1 MNIDEF
7 VNKYGGGSQSAPSSN
22 NEKLNNLITKYS
34 NGSTQNTAIS
44 SVPTTNQTSVANSST
59 APVKSSESAQI
70 SNEYLAKK
78 YNLPTNYSDSFDNGY
93 NASNKIRKDLK
104 SKGVTEND
112 IEPLTEYYTKQVQN
126 KYLKA
131 AQDLAELRP
140 GYATALSVPVQL
152 LAGVRNTVDTIAD
165 KISGRETKDYSK
177 GAFAQN
183 VVDTLRGTV
192 TENIDSNVG
201 KTAYGI
207 GTSIGDMALNLA
219 LHTGPVGMGLEKAS
233 STKNE
238 AIERGLSDGQVI
250 GEMVTSGLTTAIT
263 EAIPM
268 GKIKKIADAGFG
280 ELGKVTLKSVIK
292 KVGASMASE
301 GVQEMS
307 EDVADMIADRL
318 IAKDQNQIALEVKSY
333 KNQGL
338 SDDEAKKKVFW
349 DNVQQTVLDGVAG
362 AISGGVMA
370 GAGGGVY
377 ALNQRLNP
385 TAQNVQQN
393 TQEEITNNNVNT
405 SENQAGPAPTE
416 PIINNLPVDN
426 SQNIPYVQNTGEINN
441 GQEQTVNRG
450 TDSGNIGPEQLNT
463 VDSSISGRNEKGR
476 SYTTRD
482 GRVYPLRD
490 VVSDDL
496 SRLMDAASI
505 SNANI
510 FDKSNDTASFSKQLA
525 DAKMANPNGRMVS
538 NKTPEELKGAR
549 IFADNNKS
557 VGVAVMPDGD
567 IVGVHKNPKLNS
579 IKGVA
584 TDLILTARENG
595 GTKLDCYGEKL
606 VRMYSELGF
615 KPVARVEW
623 NETFKPEDWGD
634 NKPETV
640 YVMMRDERSSNQVVT
655 DLITGKNPV
664 MESKD
669 LDSLPMYSVK
679 EYGKAA
685 YDEAL
690 KYRDDLLAKQSG
702 KQGAFSNAQNVPTLN
717 NASIKLQNTDNN
729 LNSKIPTLN
738 NVSSSTN
745 SDGEALSSGQERYFQ
760 NSKARDDSGRLLK
773 LYHGTT
779 SAGFNV
785 FDRSFVNEGFFFTDD
800 FDIARTYSNSP
811 DVYAPKYIRTEAEAL
826 AEIESLRPGT
836 NNTIE
841 KVGDNYVLNQDGET
855 YEGKTLG
862 EIVDAVREEAMQGA
876 NYAVYANTVNP
887 LIVDANGSYWDEIN
901 FNGETTS
908 TNELA
913 AYAEE
918 NGYDGLIVKNVIDN
932 GSKKFDTST
941 DVVVFASN
949 QIKSTANDNPSSE
962 NDIRS
967 IELPSQTEQQIPRA
981 RYQVMNEDTG
991 LNESEELP
999 TLEFT
1004 MSDVNRGR
1012 AIYENADRMKATQYA
1027 TNTAS
1032 QLARDNGIEEEFQQM
1047 VDDGEFGA
1055 DVIHNADSKEEANRL
1070 KEKAMALKGNY
1081 NEEVEKLMSKD
1092 DFNSIDQDELQLIIS
1107 EEMDKARESGNFDTV
1122 RDFVKKATAKIHSIG
1137 EALQALAKYS
1147 GTASSAIIKTQTM
1160 IEGEIQNRV
1169 APDSKRGKASSK
1181 LAKALA
1187 QMGDDTKAQ
1196 NEAQPKTHEQV
1207 RSEVIETLKKEFS
1220 SIFSKFTNNDIEYI
1234 TRLVEDKGTSVNSLQ
1249 DELEHYFKHGSFYTL
1264 DESIPVPSAK
1274 NSRLATILKN
1284 IGNKQSTQEKVEK
1297 NPGQIREEIINT
1309 LSDENASILNDLTDR
1324 ELDFITDMIMDRS
1337 ISDDIIADELE
1348 YRMKNG
1354 EFYTLD
1360 ESVVEAKPRSFQ
1372 IAKALDVAINGEQ
1385 PKVEKPA
1392 KTLQQIK
1399 EEVRNTILDEASGI
1413 SDNFTNSDIDFL
1425 ANRIQRGTTQEELN
1439 DLIRQKLAT
1448 GKWEISDADIEKV
1461 NALYDEINSGLLTSR
1476 EVWQKTNQASK
1487 ILASYLGDGT
1497 ALEKMNQWRYF
1508 AMLSAPSTHLK
1519 NIISTSNFSLIT
1531 MLKDAVAAQGEK
1543 IYKAKNQDFERTKS
1557 VLSLKDK
1564 GTIKSAWKDFVD
1576 WAYNDYA
1583 SQGSHYNDKSVIK
1596 QNQQVTKS
1604 KGLNWLYNANSDLL
1618 SNEDIVMGRIKYAQA
1633 LAGYLKANGKN
1644 SDIFTSRNVNDQE
1657 LLNRAREYALQ
1668 EAKVA
1673 TFHEDNKAADLLTRI
1688 SKSAEEGG
1696 GVEIFGKRIPLL
1708 NFAIEGFVPFKKTTM
1723 NVGKQFIKE
1732 YNPVTAIIRSIAGT
1746 HKDNPTE
1753 IINDYAK
1760 SATGAGLMALGLW
1773 LGNAGL
1779 LVASKDDDDKSDV
1792 LNQDQE
1798 YALHYINKDGN
1809 EVTYTLDGLA
1819 PSANLLIVGALL
1831 AKEGITAQMLGEMG
1845 DMYIESSLLKGF
1857 ENFFNSVTSSTY
1869 DKKKTKPVTI
1879 GANLADNYV
1888 SQFIPTLS
1896 GKLNRTIDATRRDTS
1911 HTGLE
1916 GNLDTFARLGKKYL
1930 NKLPGTSFLNQPYIN
1945 KYGEEEKN
1953 VGKNA
1958 LDRFLYNMFSIG
1970 YYSERKVDDI
1980 QTEIQRL
1987 QEIASD
1993 ENTDETTRESIN
2005 NELGKIFGS
2014 VETSYNGEKLNPLK
2028 YTEFEKSVGKE
2039 KAKNISALVNS
2050 DGYQKLSPLQQAEA
2064 LNEMDNFSEAV
2075 AKNKT
2080 FDYNIANS
2088 NSYKK
2093 NYEIYQRD
2101 GIKGLTDYL
2110 ATDAII
2116 KEKVGDQT
2124 GNVPKL
2130 NALSSLDMTDKE
2142 KGKYL
2147 YDSMNLTKA
2156 AERAFDS
2163 KGYEGIYQAYILKQ
2177 RIDPSGTVS
2186 QEEMI
2191 NYLNSSNMSN
2201 SEKSYWFDIFFP
2213 TAKNKPIFE

>member
-44 SVPTTNQTSVANSST
+44 SVPTTNQPSVANSST

-104 SKGVTEND
+104 AKGVTEND

-140 GYATALSVPVQL
+140 GYATALSVPIQL
-152 LAGVRNTVDTIAD
+152 LAGVRNTADTIAD
-165 KISGRETKDYSK
+165 KISGRETNDYSK

-318 IAKDQNQIALEVKSY
+318 IAKDQNQLALEVKSY

-385 TAQNVQQN
+385 TAQNVQTEQN
-393 TQEEITNNNVNT
+393 TQEEITNENVNT

-441 GQEQTVNRG
+441 GREQTVDRR
-450 TDSGNIGPEQLNT
+450 TDSGNLGPEQSGP
-463 VDSSISGRNEKGR
+463 VGASISGRNEKGR

-482 GRVYPLRD
+482 GRVFVLRD
-490 VVSDDL
+490 VVNDDV

-505 SNANI
+505 PNTNI
-510 FDKSNDTASFSKQLA
+510 YDKSNDPASFSKQLS
-525 DAKMANPNGRMVS
+525 DAKKANKKGHMVS
-538 NKTPEELKGAR
+538 DKTPEELKGAR
-549 IFADNNKS
+549 IFADKNNS
-557 VGVAVMPDGD
+557 IGVAVMPDGD
-567 IVGVHKNPKLNS
+567 IVGVHKNPNLNKTQRS
-579 IKGVA
+579 VS
-584 TDLILTARENG
+584 DLILTARENG
-595 GTKLDCYGEKL
+595 GTKLDCYGEEL

-623 NETFKPEDWGD
+623 NETFKPKDWGD

-679 EYGKAA
+679 EFGDAA

-702 KQGAFSNAQNVPTLN
+702 KQGAFLNAQNVPTLN
-717 NASIKLQNTDNN
+717 NASIKLDFDNN
-729 LNSKIPTLN
+729 
-738 NVSSSTN
+738 
-745 SDGEALSSGQERYFQ
+745 AQ
-760 NSKARDDSGRLLK
+760 
-773 LYHGTT
+773 
-779 SAGFNV
+779 
-785 FDRSFVNEGFFFTDD
+785 
-800 FDIARTYSNSP
+800 
-811 DVYAPKYIRTEAEAL
+811 
-826 AEIESLRPGT
+826 
-836 NNTIE
+836 
-841 KVGDNYVLNQDGET
+841 
-855 YEGKTLG
+855 
-862 EIVDAVREEAMQGA
+862 
-876 NYAVYANTVNP
+876 
-887 LIVDANGSYWDEIN
+887 
-901 FNGETTS
+901 
-908 TNELA
+908 
-913 AYAEE
+913 
-918 NGYDGLIVKNVIDN
+918 
-932 GSKKFDTST
+932 
-941 DVVVFASN
+941 
-949 QIKSTANDNPSSE
+949 
-962 NDIRS
+962 
-967 IELPSQTEQQIPRA
+967 QQIPRVNN
-981 RYQVMNEDTG
+981 QVMNEDTG

-1012 AIYENADRMKATQYA
+1012 AIYENANRMKATQYA

-1032 QLARDNGIEEEFQQM
+1032 QLARDNGIEAEFQQM
-1047 VDDGEFGA
+1047 VDNGEFGA

-1107 EEMDKARESGNFDTV
+1107 EEMDKARKSGNFDTV

-1220 SIFSKFTNNDIEYI
+1220 SIFSKFANNDIEYI

-1249 DELEHYFKHGSFYTL
+1249 DELEHYFKHGGFYTL

-1324 ELDFITDMIMDRS
+1324 ELDFITDMIMDRR

-1413 SDNFTNSDIDFL
+1413 SDNFTDSDIDFL

-1696 GVEIFGKRIPLL
+1696 GVEIFGKKIPLL

-1746 HKDNPTE
+1746 HKENPTE

-1831 AKEGITAQMLGEMG
+1831 AKEGITPQMLGEMG